1 MKRSLRAAALASV
14 VAAFQVGATARLAA
28 DPPPPEPEDQ
38 LLEENWIASIE
49 ANGRSHASGDRP
61 ELGAWMVGNPTQ
73 AVVALRVGLYQSVGT
88 PPAAVTEFSTLHHT
102 VVRVSST
109 FANVQVRDRSNGH
122 LIAIMEPGVVF
133 EVRRDGDGF
142 AVVGDGEPLGTF
154 AGPVRFAPSTPDEQ
168 LRVDSILRANILG
181 TGFVMPRYRGTLEV
195 ARGTITPAGRVNL
208 VNVLEVESYV
218 PGVVANES
226 LASFRIEAL
235 KAQATAARGYAV
247 ANIGRFAASGYPFDI
262 VDSSSS
268 QVYRGILSEHVKAVQ
283 AAAETRGLVAVYQGR
298 IITALYSS
306 SFGGASESNEWIFPI
321 PSSALPGA
329 NAEPFLRGIYDGA
342 GAAPDFSDPAALA
355 AFWSVQQPLTY
366 DSCAQ
371 VNNRFSRWRIIIPAA
386 TIKARLPNRYVV
398 VSGNPAT
405 VLTGAI
411 TDVQETARMA
421 ASGRIAIARVTLTTG
436 VVDVRGWD
444 NLRNVLGRSVVSSPL
459 NCGTNVAANFTL
471 NNPSLID
478 RQWNPDG
485 TLNQVVASGGGWGHN
500 VGLSQYGSQ
509 GRAIA
514 GQGFREIL
522 HAYYTGIDVS
532 SYPIDIGRQP
542 GSGPPTLRQEFL
554 SPDGSGTLEVRP
566 RDGLKK
572 LVVHVNEVAD
582 IMLDEEEL
590 SAEVVRVDLT
600 PYLEPG
606 LNVVQY
612 NPVGNHGEATVNVIV
627 DPQ

>member
-1 MKRSLRAAALASV
+1 MKSLRPRSLSPLLALAAALV
-14 VAAFQVGATARLAA
+14 LGWTPRLAA
-28 DPPPPEPEDQ
+28 DPPEEPDAA
-38 LLEENWIASIE
+38 LLEENWMASIA

-61 ELGAWMVGNPTQ
+61 ELGAWMVGTPTQ
-73 AVVALRVGLYQSVGT
+73 AVVALRVGLYYSFTATG
-88 PPAAVTEFSTLHHT
+88 AFSEFASLHHPF
-102 VVRVSST
+102 VRVSST
-109 FANVQVRDRSNGH
+109 VGEVQVRDRSNGH
-122 LIAIMEPGVVF
+122 LIAVMEPGVVF

-142 AVVGDGEPLGTF
+142 AVAGGGQPLGTF
-154 AGPVRFAPSTPDEQ
+154 VGPVRFEPATPDEQ

-181 TGFVMPRYRGTLEV
+181 TGTVVPRYRGALEV
-195 ARGTITPAGRVNL
+195 ARGTITPADRVNL
-208 VNVLEVESYV
+208 VNVIEVESYV

-247 ANIGRFAASGYPFDI
+247 SNIGRFARSGYPFDI

-283 AAAETRGLVAVYQGR
+283 AASETRGLVAVYQGR
-298 IITALYSS
+298 IIQALYSS
-306 SFGGASESNEWIFPI
+306 SFGGASESNEWIFPT
-321 PSSALPGA
+321 PSTSLPGA
-329 NAEPFLRGIYDGA
+329 NPEPYLRGIYDGA
-342 GAAPDFSDPAALA
+342 GTAPDFSDPAALA
-355 AFWSVQQPLTY
+355 AFWGVQQPLTY

-371 VNNRFSRWRIIIPAA
+371 VNNRFSRWRIAIPAA
-386 TIKARLPNRYVV
+386 TIKARLPGRYVV
-398 VSGNPAT
+398 VSGSPTT
-405 VLTGAI
+405 VLSGAI
-411 TDVQETARMA
+411 TDVQETARMTG
-421 ASGRIAIARVTLTTG
+421 SGRIAIARVTLTSG

-444 NLRNVLGRSVVSSPL
+444 NLRNVLGRSVVSTPL

-471 NNPSLID
+471 NNPSLLE

-485 TLNQVVASGGGWGHN
+485 TLNQVIASGGGWGHN
-500 VGLSQYGSQ
+500 VGFSQYGSQ

-532 SYPIDIGRQP
+532 SYPIDIGREP

-554 SPDGSGTLEVRP
+554 SPDGNGALEVRA

-572 LVVHVNEVAD
+572 LVVHVNAIHD
-582 IMLDEEEL
+582 IVLEEEEL
-590 SAEVVRVDLT
+590 AAPVVRVDLT
-600 PYLEPG
+600 PWLEPG

-612 NPVGNHGEATVNVIV
+612 NPVGNRGEATVNVIV
-627 DPQ
+627 DP